1 MKNLMITIIFLLS
14 INTIFS
20 QSYIPLLQKAN
31 QWNLLYV
38 DDSFSPEHT
47 FKTWQTIKCQIS
59 DSIVIDGIQYLKV
72 GGYYYRE
79 DTTEKKIYLRH
90 ETEEDAWDELLYDF
104 GMMSN
109 DTMVYYRNSKDGE
122 IHYVIRVDSIRN
134 ITLGT
139 EFKTREYYI
148 SCKSDWIPEF
158 NGCGSWI
165 EGIGSFQGLNP
176 KLKIGIDGDDFWHE
190 LLCFSKNGNLIYLN
204 PEYESCDENY
214 NAVNENPYQKINI
227 LANPVSEKLE
237 IELPDDISWD
247 SYVITGISARV
258 LLSNKVNNQPKL
270 TIDVSSLHFGI
281 YFIRLSKGDGKIA
294 VGKFVVAKTD

>member
-1 MKNLMITIIFLLS
+1 
-14 INTIFS
+14 
-20 QSYIPLLQKAN
+20 
-31 QWNLLYV
+31 
-38 DDSFSPEHT
+38 
-47 FKTWQTIKCQIS
+47 
-59 DSIVIDGIQYLKV
+59 
-72 GGYYYRE
+72 
-79 DTTEKKIYLRH
+79 
-90 ETEEDAWDELLYDF
+90 
-104 GMMSN
+104 MMPN
-109 DTMVYYRNSKDGE
+109 DTMVYYRNKKNGE
-122 IHYVIRVDSIRN
+122 IQYVIILDSIRN

-139 EFKTREYYI
+139 DFKTREYYI

-247 SYVITGISARV
+247 SYVITGISERV

-270 TIDVSSLHFGI
+270 TIDVSSLYFGI

-294 VGKFVVAKTD
+294 VGKFVVEKTD